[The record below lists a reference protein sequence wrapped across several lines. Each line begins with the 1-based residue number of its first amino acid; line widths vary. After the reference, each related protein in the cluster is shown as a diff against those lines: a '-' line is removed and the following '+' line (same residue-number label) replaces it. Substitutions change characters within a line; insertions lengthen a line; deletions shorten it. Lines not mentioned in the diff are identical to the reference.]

1 MSKKI
6 HFCPYVIYSSQS
18 MFINYLNYII
28 PFKKEESKYEV
39 TLLIVVQNPSH
50 IYFPYQIS
58 ILPENDSSPFGHSDV
73 YLPTSSTITCAVRGL
88 MILTDYH
95 ILLGYYYFSLEIC
108 YLFSNQINRN
118 IKYIA
123 NNLIL

>member
-39 TLLIVVQNPSH
+39 TLLLVVQNPSH

-58 ILPENDSSPFGHSDV
+58 ILPENDSVSSGHSDV
-73 YLPTSSTITCAVRGL
+73 YLPISSTITCAVRGL

-95 ILLGYYYFSLEIC
+95 ILLG
-108 YLFSNQINRN
+108 
-118 IKYIA
+118 
-123 NNLIL
+123 